1 VDSVRA
7 SEAIERPRRD
17 LMNIIVDGRDLHDL
31 RSLLRWE
38 AHIYICEQS
47 SLVERRVMSTKVSW
61 SRKRLQ
67 ASGT

>member
-1 VDSVRA
+1 
-7 SEAIERPRRD
+7 
-17 LMNIIVDGRDLHDL
+17 MNIIVDGRDLYDL